1 MPVVTMKQLLE
12 SGVHFGHQARR
23 WNPKMKRFIFMERN
37 GIHIIDLQ
45 QTLTRFE
52 EAYAFTKDLGVK
64 GGTILFVGTKKQAQ
78 ESIADEAKR
87 CGMPFINQRW
97 LGGFLTNFVTIHKR
111 ITRLNELIER
121 KERGDF
127 AALPKKDAQVLEDEL
142 QHLDRYFSGVREM
155 RKVPQAIFVVDPH
168 REHIAVE
175 EARRLEIPIVAMVD
189 TNCDPDLI
197 DVIIPAN
204 DDAIRAVKLICQ
216 KMADAILEGKAEFE
230 ASRKEATPEDM
241 GYAPSP
247 TGEYETTGVGLPRAR
262 RTPRVYEPEED
273 EYPIG
278 GYEEEEA
285 AEAVAG
291 VPAPELVAAA
301 PATAAPA
308 TAAPATAAPAG
319 DVATA
324 APPASAGGVTPAT
337 EEKPAAPATAA
348 PAKRTVRKT
357 AKKSE

>member
-45 QTLTRFE
+45 QTLTRVE
-52 EAYAFTKDLGVK
+52 EAYTFVKDLAAK
-64 GGTILFVGTKKQAQ
+64 GGTLLFVGTKKQAQ
-78 ESIADEAKR
+78 ESIAEEAR
-87 CGMPFINQRW
+87 RAGMPFISQRW
-97 LGGFLTNFVTIHKR
+97 LGGFLTNFVTIQKR
-111 ITRLNELIER
+111 ITRLNDLIER

-142 QHLDRYFSGVREM
+142 QRLDRYFTGVREM

-168 REHIAVE
+168 REHIAVD
-175 EARRLEIPIVAMVD
+175 EARRLEVPVVAMVD

-204 DDAIRAVKLICQ
+204 DDAIRAVKLVCQ
-216 KMADAILEGKAEFE
+216 KMADAILEGKLEYEAE
-230 ASRKEATPEDM
+230 RKEATPEDM
-241 GYAPSP
+241 GYAPPAS
-247 TGEYETTGVGLPRAR
+247 GEYERTAAGLPRAR

-285 AEAVAG
+285 AEAAAAPVPPAGPVEEVVYTSDTPAAPVAAEAPREDPTAEA
-291 VPAPELVAAA
+291 PAPEA
-301 PATAAPA
+301 PAPAEATPAPA
-308 TAAPATAAPAG
+308 EP
-319 DVATA
+319 
-324 APPASAGGVTPAT
+324 
-337 EEKPAAPATAA
+337 AA
-348 PAKRTVRKT
+348 PAKRAPRKT
-357 AKKSE
+357 TRKSD